1 MQSIEAEGNSIDD
14 AIARALSLLGAPRER
29 VEIEI
34 LANATKG
41 LFGFGGKRARV
52 RASLRRPVTDDAP
65 VATAAAVPAPAA
77 RSSTPDARSS
87 TPAPA
92 PRPVVA
98 PAAPAPSRSAAAPRA
113 ARGPERRRPPRERRR
128 EPRATPRPA
137 TPDVPPSPEALERGR
152 ALLAEIVQRC
162 GVAGTVETAD
172 ARLVIHGDT
181 SGVLIGRR
189 GAVLDALEYVVNR
202 AVGHDED
209 RASHIEVDA
218 NDYRARRHAAL
229 EALAKRMAE
238 QARRKGKPV
247 ALNPLSPRER
257 RVVHLT
263 LRSDPTLTTRS
274 AGSGFYRRLVIVPN
288 GSRTPA

>member
-65 VATAAAVPAPAA
+65 VAAAAVP
-77 RSSTPDARSS
+77 TTDARSS
-87 TPAPA
+87 PPAPA
-92 PRPVVA
+92 PRPVAA
-98 PAAPAPSRSAAAPRA
+98 PSAPAPSRPPSAPSA

-128 EPRATPRPA
+128 APRATPRPA

-162 GVAGTVETAD
+162 GIAGTVEAAD

-181 SGVLIGRR
+181 SGALIGRR

-218 NDYRARRHAAL
+218 NDYRARRYAAL

-257 RVVHLT
+257 RVVHMT

-288 GSRTPA
+288 GPRTPA